1 MNRLKLTAQK
11 IDVLCAGILDI
22 ASQADPINRRRNS
35 TEISPGLILD
45 NVTCPIGV
53 LLIIFESRPD
63 CLPQIAALAIKSGN
77 ALIAK
82 GGKEAEHTLSVL
94 LGVIHQAI
102 ADHSASL
109 EGANDSDDEIRCL
122 CNVVNLVQSRE
133 DISQLL
139 KLDGEIDLVIPR
151 GSNSLVKYIK
161 SNTRIPVMGHSDG
174 VCHIFVDSHADI
186 TKTLRIIIDS
196 KTDYPS
202 ACNAVETVLLHSE
215 FADSTACDELLKELR
230 KSGIVLFGCVHNV
243 YSFESFF

>member
-1 MNRLKLTAQK
+1 M
-11 IDVLCAGILDI
+11 
-22 ASQADPINRRRNS
+22 
-35 TEISPGLILD
+35 
-45 NVTCPIGV
+45 
-53 LLIIFESRPD
+53 
-63 CLPQIAALAIKSGN
+63 
-77 ALIAK
+77 
-82 GGKEAEHTLSVL
+82 
-94 LGVIHQAI
+94 
-102 ADHSASL
+102 
-109 EGANDSDDEIRCL
+109 
-122 CNVVNLVQSRE
+122 NLVQSRE

-230 KSGIVLFGCVHNV
+230 KSGIMLFGGVQAIARGLVDRPAESMSTEYGDLRMTIEVVDDVYAAIKHINRYGSGHTESIITENARTAEEFIRDVDSACVFHNASTRFADGYRYISF
-243 YSFESFF
+243 YSMQLLL